1 MWSADL
7 LYCLEVMHK
16 VAPNCLIEKI
26 DCHGIIYTTCFHR
39 VSLREFLD
47 VRATEK
53 EAYIKHKLEMQD

>member
-26 DCHGIIYTTCFHR
+26 DRDGIIYTTCFHR

-53 EAYIKHKLEMQD
+53 ESYIKHKLEMQD

>member
-26 DCHGIIYTTCFHR
+26 DKYGIIYTTCFHR
-39 VSLREFLD
+39 VDLRGFLD
-47 VRATEK
+47 APAAEK
-53 EAYIKHKLEMQD
+53 ESFIKHKLEMQD